1 MKINILSGCV
11 VAASMLL
18 TTSCSDFLTED
29 PKGQLTVETLYKSK
43 ADLDLAVNS
52 LYANVQGFQCNSNTM
67 IVQCMGD
74 DVTSTTGSNK
84 AAYLS
89 ADAFEEPTDLKG
101 VNDLWNWYY
110 NIIKACNYVID
121 CSNYMKLDKSE
132 VSEQLGQAYFWRAYA
147 YYGLVRI
154 WGPVPLSPEA
164 VLSVDVDNTNDE
176 IPCASVEEVY
186 KYIVKDLT
194 AAEACNLPEKYADAP
209 KHIGDANVYV
219 SAQAV
224 KSTLAAVYM
233 SMAGY
238 PLKKAECYAL
248 AADKAKEVI
257 DAVKAR
263 GVQTLLPEWSS
274 VYSYGNDNHN
284 ECILGIYYNANTG
297 SWGWDDSQLT
307 CCHVPASLPWG
318 GWGDFLA
325 ERYFWLKYPAGPR
338 KDAVYAKTL
347 LTKHVDEN
355 TEEVK
360 YANVDWWATKD
371 GEVYRTWTEKNDK
384 NEDVEKT
391 NAVISDYRPMF
402 TGFSVNANEQG
413 QPIKIDFDC
422 TKPIY
427 AGMTLGKR
435 HQLIRYAEVLCWF
448 AESAAR
454 SGKYIAEAKAALKQ
468 IRSRAYSDA
477 AAVTE
482 IDGMSNEQLAEAAY
496 NEHKYEV
503 AGNVLGMVTC
513 REDEFRMERLKDVF
527 DYRVGPQN
535 DILVPKGTLT
545 HSVNDKGVAF
555 TYKLKENLVLP
566 EKMKVTGVWK
576 GENSVY
582 QIYPPTEVERN
593 PNLKR

>member
-1 MKINILSGCV
+1 M
-11 VAASMLL
+11 
-18 TTSCSDFLTED
+18 
-29 PKGQLTVETLYKSK
+29 
-43 ADLDLAVNS
+43 
-52 LYANVQGFQCNSNTM
+52 
-67 IVQCMGD
+67 
-74 DVTSTTGSNK
+74 
-84 AAYLS
+84 
-89 ADAFEEPTDLKG
+89 
-101 VNDLWNWYY
+101 
-110 NIIKACNYVID
+110 
-121 CSNYMKLDKSE
+121 
-132 VSEQLGQAYFWRAYA
+132 
-147 YYGLVRI
+147 
-154 WGPVPLSPEA
+154 
-164 VLSVDVDNTNDE
+164 
-176 IPCASVEEVY
+176 
-186 KYIVKDLT
+186 
-194 AAEACNLPEKYADAP
+194 
-209 KHIGDANVYV
+209 
-219 SAQAV
+219 
-224 KSTLAAVYM
+224 
-233 SMAGY
+233 
-238 PLKKAECYAL
+238 
-248 AADKAKEVI
+248 
-257 DAVKAR
+257 
-263 GVQTLLPEWSS
+263 
-274 VYSYGNDNHN
+274 
-284 ECILGIYYNANTG
+284 
-297 SWGWDDSQLT
+297 
-307 CCHVPASLPWG
+307 PWG

-347 LTKHVDEN
+347 LAKHVDEN

-482 IDGMSNEQLAEAAY
+482 IDGMSNDQLAEAAY

-545 HSVNDKGVAF
+545 HSVWFNDF
-555 TYKLKENLVLP
+555 
-566 EKMKVTGVWK
+566 
-576 GENSVY
+576 S
-582 QIYPPTEVERN
+582 
-593 PNLKR
+593 